1 MDTSNVSRRKFV
13 LLGGTAAAAAALTGI
28 AGCSSGSG
36 SASTSASAS
45 GSASAAASASAS
57 ASASGSAAAKSV
69 ESDLA
74 SMTWD
79 EILAEAKGQTV
90 TFLAWGAG
98 GADPY
103 VQQWWEHLTE
113 DMKAKYDIT
122 LNCVEQDSAETEKLS
137 TDLSNKADATYDL
150 FWGLG
155 SSMAGLRTAG
165 GLFGN
170 KWLSKLDNYKYLN
183 SSNNFVTF
191 DGTAQ
196 INDEEAPFQGL
207 NPSLVCSTDN
217 WDPSL
222 PYTDPKGIFHNF
234 TELAEW
240 VKLNPGKFTYMDLTG
255 SGAFHGGSFCKAA
268 LAELTDDG
276 NGGWKTV
283 YDEGDSADVKFKKI
297 DDNIEQWYKWGTS
310 SEASQEAFNEKAG
323 YLWAFLN
330 EIAPNLM
337 QQEGKAYYA
346 PDAPTMR
353 EYVNSGDLACVFTTC
368 TQVSNRV
375 ADAPANYPANPAI
388 FMLDTTIGSWDYA
401 IILSNATKKAGAL
414 VVANEMIDPEQQLF
428 AFETTGNG
436 YNVDYDLIG
445 ADMQKKFDTAIAG
458 MGELTSSAEDIA
470 QKLHTDKF
478 GPVYAFLQAGWN
490 TEVNL
495 A

>member
-1 MDTSNVSRRKFV
+1 MENNLSRRQFV
-13 LLGGTAAAAAALTGI
+13 AVGGATAAVAALAGLTGC
-28 AGCSSGSG
+28 AQQ
-36 SASTSASAS
+36 AEEPPAEDVAEE
-45 GSASAAASASAS
+45 AAEEVEEAPVAL
-57 ASASGSAAAKSV
+57 SV
-69 ESDLA
+69 ETDFA
-74 SMTWD
+74 NMTWD
-79 EILAEAKGQTV
+79 DVLAEAKGQTV

-103 VQQWWEHLTE
+103 VQQWWEHLTTE
-113 DMKAKYDIT
+113 VKEKYNIT
-122 LNCVEQDSAETEKLS
+122 LNCVEQDAAETEKLT
-137 TDLSNKADATYDL
+137 TDLNNGADATYDL

-155 SSMAGLRTAG
+155 SSMAPIRGLDGA
-165 GLFGN
+165 FGN
-170 KWLSKLDNYKYLN
+170 KWLAALPNYQYLDPD
-183 SSNNFVTF
+183 NNFVQF
-191 DGTAQ
+191 DGSMPV
-196 INDEEAPFQGL
+196 DDMEVPFQGL
-207 NPSLVCSTDN
+207 NPSLVCSLDN

-222 PYTDPKGIFHNF
+222 EYDQPNGIFHNC

-240 VKLNPGKFTYMDLTG
+240 VKLNPGKFSYMDLTG
-255 SGAFHGGSFCKAA
+255 SGAFHGGSFCKAI

-283 YDEGDSADVKFKKI
+283 YDEGDAPEVKFQKI
-297 DDNIEQWYKWGTS
+297 DENIEQWYQWGTS
-310 SEASQEAFNEKAG
+310 AEATQEAFNEKAG

-337 QQEGKAYYA
+337 QLEGRAYYA

-368 TQVSNRV
+368 TQISNRV

-401 IILSNATKKAGAL
+401 IILANSTAKAGAL
-414 VVANEMIDPEQQLF
+414 VVANEMIDPAQQLF

-436 YNVDYDLIG
+436 YNVDYSKIDS
-445 ADMQKKFDTAIAG
+445 DMQKQFDGAIAG
-458 MGELTSSAEDIA
+458 MGELTSSAEAIA

-478 GPVYAFLQAGWN
+478 GPVYAFLQAGWD
-490 TEVNL
+490 TQVKS